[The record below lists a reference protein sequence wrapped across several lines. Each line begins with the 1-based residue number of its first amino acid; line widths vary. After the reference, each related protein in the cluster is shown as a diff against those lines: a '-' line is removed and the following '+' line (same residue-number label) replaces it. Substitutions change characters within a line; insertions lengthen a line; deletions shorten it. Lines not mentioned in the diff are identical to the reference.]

1 MGGVKEGK
9 EMGEREGQNDYLNE
23 LGEGKKSSEFLWKKS
38 TIYLKECRLSL
49 TRNLGDLAPTF
60 STAEQCA

>member
-23 LGEGKKSSEFLWKKS
+23 LGEGKKAQNFSEKKVPFTS
-38 TIYLKECRLSL
+38 
-49 TRNLGDLAPTF
+49 RNVG
-60 STAEQCA
+60 SVS